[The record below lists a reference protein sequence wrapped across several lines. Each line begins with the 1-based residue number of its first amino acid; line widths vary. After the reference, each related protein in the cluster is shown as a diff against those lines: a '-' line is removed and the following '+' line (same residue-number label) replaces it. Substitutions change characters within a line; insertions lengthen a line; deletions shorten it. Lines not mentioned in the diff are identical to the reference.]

1 MSTSEVTADRRSG
14 LANVV
19 DIVVAPNAAFD
30 RLRVVPTWGWAFLV
44 TVVLGVAGVLVS
56 TPASLHA
63 IDTSMPAQL
72 AANPNIAK
80 LPPDQQQKQI
90 AATIG
95 FVKTAT
101 QFTWVLLPVVVLL
114 IGVVQALILMVAN
127 VVGGGDGSFKK
138 YFALS
143 MTAAVVGTG
152 LGSVVI
158 GIIVLVRGTSSF
170 DTLSSVQQALPSLGL
185 LAPGVKGFLGGFL
198 GAMNVFYLWAAALL
212 ALGAIRVG
220 RVKPGPAWIAA
231 IVILLITGCFA
242 GFGAAQNNS

>member
-1 MSTSEVTADRRSG
+1 MSTSEGTVDRRSG

-30 RLRVVPTWGWAFLV
+30 RLRVVPIWGWAFLV
-44 TVVLGVAGVLVS
+44 TVVLGIAGVLVA

-63 IDTSMPAQL
+63 IDTAMPAQL

-90 AATIG
+90 AATVG
-95 FVKTAT
+95 FVKIAT
-101 QFTWVLLPVVVLL
+101 QFTWVLLPIVVLL
-114 IGVVQALILMVAN
+114 IGVVQALILTFAN
-127 VVGGGDGSFKK
+127 AIGGGDGSFKK

-143 MTAAVVGTG
+143 ITTAVVGTG

-158 GIIVLVRGTSSF
+158 GIIVLVRGVNSF
-170 DTLSSVQQALPSLGL
+170 ETLSSVQQSLPSLAL
-185 LAPGVKGFLGGFL
+185 LAPGVKGFVGGFL

-212 ALGAIRVG
+212 ALGTIRIG
-220 RVKPGPAWIAA
+220 RVKPAAAWIAA

-242 GFGAAQNNS
+242 GFGAAQNNG